1 MKLLRGLPALCCVAV
16 CAAHASQQQGRAVS
30 NEGIF
35 AERLGG
41 VRKCLALHAGDEM
54 EVQAIKQHNGKESFL
69 VARPAGSPKLVAKA
83 ALHNTYEALLRGAG
97 CADAADLS
105 ATPWF
110 VDVGTD
116 DDEVLALASS
126 LGCGVSVLDP
136 ELKDARA
143 VDMTRCM
150 NEEPNRP
157 FLVFQVSATNTTNP
171 ESLANMTHRIVMED
185 TNTSG
190 SDAAVKNALDLV
202 AAAMPPQKSSL
213 LGLGK
218 PTMLNNMRRKAEEN
232 RQKKQQ
238 QEEAEKAKA
247 AAEKAAADAKAAL
260 AEKKAAEEKAAKLKA
275 EQELEA
281 GVMLD
286 TVFTKEGAAS
296 EAVEVKST
304 SGDSVKVNKI
314 SVLKVTPR
322 SESAATLKA
331 LQGAKSLL
339 ESGRVQCLITEM
351 NFDLNHTET
360 FISYVGDLEKNGFNF
375 AHLGSMDYSELEIS
389 SAGQYEVFKTDSKQL
404 QELYETYKRIRSFD
418 ERSGFRVYSGSLSL
432 DRKGHYF
439 DYTDLI
445 FACKGTFPAQL
456 SVLEKGNVRFRN
468 GVWWIER
475 NGKK

>member
-1 MKLLRGLPALCCVAV
+1 MKLLRGLPVLCCVAL
-16 CAAHASQQQGRAVS
+16 CAGHASLQQSRAIS
-30 NEGIF
+30 NEGVF
-35 AERLGG
+35 AERLAG
-41 VRKCLALHAGDEM
+41 VRRCLALHAGDEM
-54 EVQAIKQHNGKESFL
+54 EVQAVKQRYGKDSFL

-97 CADAADLS
+97 CADAADS
-105 ATPWF
+105 SSTPWF

-136 ELKDARA
+136 ELKDVRA

-171 ESLANMTHRIVMED
+171 ESLANMTHSIVFGESSNS
-185 TNTSG
+185 TG
-190 SDAAVKNALDLV
+190 SDAAVKKALDLV
-202 AAAMPPQKSSL
+202 AAAMPAKAAL
-213 LGLGK
+213 LSK
-218 PTMLNNMRRKAEEN
+218 PTMLNNIRRKAEET
-232 RQKKQQ
+232 REKEAAVEQAQQ
-238 QEEAEKAKA
+238 AAA
-247 AAEKAAADAKAAL
+247 AAEKAAAAAKVAA
-260 AEKKAAEEKAAKLKA
+260 AEKAAAEEKAKQLAA
-275 EQELEA
+275 AAVLEN

-286 TVFTKEGAAS
+286 TVFTKSGETSAS
-296 EAVEVKST
+296 VQVKSA
-304 SGDSVKVNKI
+304 SGDSVSVNKI
-314 SVLKVTPR
+314 SVLKITPR
-322 SESAATLKA
+322 SEPAATVKA
-331 LQGAKSLL
+331 LQGAKKLL

-351 NFDLNHTET
+351 NFDLNTTES
-360 FISYVGDLEKNGFNF
+360 FISHVTDLEKLGFSF

-404 QELYETYKRIRSFD
+404 QELFETYKRIRSFD

-439 DYTDLI
+439 DYTDLV
-445 FACKGTFPAQL
+445 FACKGSSFPEKL
-456 SVLEKGNVRFRN
+456 SVLDKGDVRFRN

-475 NGKK
+475 QQKK